1 MMDFGYKHIIVEI
14 CTLHQH
20 IEIKS
25 DPTKFRMPP
34 CNMNFFDNIPDHHLR
49 LNFNVIGSV
58 ALE

>member
-1 MMDFGYKHIIVEI
+1 MGFGYVPIITII

-34 CNMNFFDNIPDHHLR
+34 CNIYFFDNIPDNHLR
-49 LNFNVIGSV
+49 LNLNVIGSV